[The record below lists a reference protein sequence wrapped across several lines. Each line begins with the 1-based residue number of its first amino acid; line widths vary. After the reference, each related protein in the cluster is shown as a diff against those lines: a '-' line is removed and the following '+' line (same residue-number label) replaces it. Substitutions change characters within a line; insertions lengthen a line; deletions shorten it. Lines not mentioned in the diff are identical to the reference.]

1 MVDYLYRIHRK
12 KGSEKM
18 LQLYLFK
25 VVCYES
31 SRMPDGAVR
40 LMTYSKAAGVPQST
54 HYRAVKKLIDDD
66 LIQRVGSD
74 LYKVSDNLVECLFLQ
89 GERMG
94 LGA

>member
-1 MVDYLYRIHRK
+1 
-12 KGSEKM
+12 M

-25 VVCYES
+25 VVCYEGFDQ
-31 SRMPDGAVR
+31 PDGAVR

-66 LIQRVGSD
+66 LIKRVGSD
-74 LYKVSDNLVECLFLQ
+74 LYKVSDNLVECLFIQ
-89 GERMG
+89 GQRLG